1 MGVYDK
7 KTLSCNSHSDKSSET
22 LNGVVIHLI

>member
-1 MGVYDK
+1 MTK
-7 KTLSCNSHSDKSSET
+7 NLSCPDHSDNNIFELVKK